1 MRHQKEV
8 HFGRNIN
15 VNFVEDM
22 DDLKYV
28 IKCEHCELKF
38 KRDSDLK
45 RHVTSLHSSSR
56 SFQCPSC
63 EKAFSRKDTL
73 KRHLESIHTG
83 TNL

>member
-8 HFGRNIN
+8 HFGRNVN

-22 DDLKYV
+22 DDIKYV
-28 IKCEHCELKF
+28 ICEHCDLKF
-38 KRDSDLK
+38 KRDSGLK
-45 RHVTSLHSSSR
+45 RHVASLHSSSR

-73 KRHLESIHTG
+73 NRHLKSIHTG
-83 TNL
+83 KN